1 MAKGVSADRA
11 DVFTQADFSQI
22 SAVLKGFRS
31 NSCNPETPFSDPDSV
46 RNGNGFQGFLFYSQ
60 TIQAQRPAGSTKR
73 CDAVF

>member
-60 TIQAQRPAGSTKR
+60 TI
-73 CDAVF
+73 